1 MAGGG
6 ADGEVGDGVV
16 GEDGGLLDQAGEA
29 AQAGA
34 TDHPEHWPHLKLLH
48 IRPNE
53 NIASPNIQSFLVK
66 LKGFI

>member
-34 TDHPEHWPHLKLLH
+34 TDHPEHWPHLILH
-48 IRPNE
+48 TSLEPLPRKN
-53 NIASPNIQSFLVK
+53 
-66 LKGFI
+66 